1 MTTARDDFW
10 TLDGDDIEH
19 VHGNHWGVF
28 FPDPG
33 EILPEFLPLVVQQ
46 GAVWVDRMARP
57 LPGSPSAALLRHGID
72 HGQCLAMVE
81 TRNDGNEL
89 ISFWPMLG
97 DVGTHRL
104 TLRRGHLWPKIGSA
118 HVCTPVTNAP
128 LVCPLHIETKK

>member
-46 GAVWVDRMARP
+46 GAVWIDRMARP
-57 LPGSPSAALLRHGID
+57 LTGSPSAALLRHGID

-81 TRNDGNEL
+81 RSEERR
-89 ISFWPMLG
+89 
-97 DVGTHRL
+97 VGKECVSTCRS
-104 TLRRGHLWPKIGSA
+104 RWARYD
-118 HVCTPVTNAP
+118 
-128 LVCPLHIETKK
+128 

>member
-46 GAVWVDRMARP
+46 GAVWIDRMARP
-57 LPGSPSAALLRHGID
+57 LPGSHAAAMLRHGID
-72 HGQCLAMVE
+72 TGQCMAMVE
-81 TRNDGNEL
+81 TRHDGN
-89 ISFWPMLG
+89 G
-97 DVGTHRL
+97 NHR
-104 TLRRGHLWPKIGSA
+104 RSNGSRGGKR
-118 HVCTPVTNAP
+118 
-128 LVCPLHIETKK
+128 